1 MKLNLIAVS
10 IIIISTMCV
19 GSCVQKGGIPLAASI
34 ESAQAVPDFTAGFE
48 WAVPILH
55 ETFWPPAPLSKSVCY
70 KIHRSAESVMPAD
83 ARIWFV
89 LSIPGPGANE
99 SDTPNWNVNVYFS
112 PQKASGRIC
121 KGKFFSMNSIFNNVP
136 LKENG
141 LYKPSLQNYWHV
153 LSSGDSFTNS
163 LPSSPAMPF
172 EVSGNLPDQEVVE
185 LVDMVR
191 PKEDDP
197 IADIRLQDDGRVVVM
212 TATSR
217 AFLAGRGKKLLFE
230 KKNGKWV
237 LVEECN
243 WMS

>member
-1 MKLNLIAVS
+1 MAGLVQTYEFTFELCWKTLKDKLVYDGYSVNSPREAIRQAFGAGLIGHIDCWFQALESRNLFVHTYDDSSAEEAVS
-10 IIIISTMCV
+10 LI
-19 GSCVQKGGIPLAASI
+19 
-34 ESAQAVPDFTAGFE
+34 
-48 WAVPILH
+48 
-55 ETFWPPAPLSKSVCY
+55 
-70 KIHRSAESVMPAD
+70 
-83 ARIWFV
+83 
-89 LSIPGPGANE
+89 
-99 SDTPNWNVNVYFS
+99 
-112 PQKASGRIC
+112 